1 MTQRYALA
9 VMARTPRAYK
19 TKTRLATALGHAG
32 AMRAHIQLVE
42 DTLSRLTQMPN
53 IDTSLWVTE
62 IDAQAR
68 QWANTFQV
76 ALCEQPA
83 GDLGQKMHAILAHML
98 IHGCD
103 LAALV
108 GTDCPSID
116 QAYVERG
123 FQALSGCDVAVGPAE
138 DGGYGFIGVSR
149 ECPQL
154 FAHIDWGSDAVFS
167 QTKAR
172 VAESALDLITLPTI
186 WDVDDPADWAR
197 YQKWKARSVQD

>member
-76 ALCEQPA
+76 ALNNLQQSEPFVVRPKCSDLDMIPVLPA
-83 GDLGQKMHAILAHML
+83 
-98 IHGCD
+98 
-103 LAALV
+103 
-108 GTDCPSID
+108 
-116 QAYVERG
+116 
-123 FQALSGCDVAVGPAE
+123 
-138 DGGYGFIGVSR
+138 
-149 ECPQL
+149 
-154 FAHIDWGSDAVFS
+154 
-167 QTKAR
+167 AR
-172 VAESALDLITLPTI
+172 VPGPCHL
-186 WDVDDPADWAR
+186 
-197 YQKWKARSVQD
+197 